1 MPPAIFALVIL
12 KIGSH
17 FLPKL
22 AWIIT
27 LLFYTLPTIMGRQAG
42 DATPSFFFF
51 FFFFCLTWLHTMIHM
66 VSASQGARITGMSH
80 EYPAGCF

>member
-51 FFFFCLTWLHTMIHM
+51 FFFFLPDL
-66 VSASQGARITGMSH
+66 ASYHDSYGLSLPRS
-80 EYPAGCF
+80 

>member
-51 FFFFCLTWLHTMIHM
+51 FFFFF
-66 VSASQGARITGMSH
+66 A
-80 EYPAGCF
+80 